1 MNMVGIKKST
11 VKKDSPVADK
21 APAKKTVKKEGV
33 KTITQFMRRFTKD
46 TPGTLRFE
54 GISAGGEVM
63 KSADADITQ
72 LYIQRSS
79 KAMSGD
85 PRYLKITVEVLDKLP
100 ED

>member
-1 MNMVGIKKST
+1 MVGIKKSSA
-11 VKKDSPVADK
+11 KGSPVADK
-21 APAKKTVKKEGV
+21 APAKKTVKKETV

-54 GISAGGEVM
+54 GISAAGEVL
-63 KSADADITQ
+63 KAAEADITQ